1 MAERSIVGTVTH
13 YFGRIGVA
21 VVSLRG
27 VLKVGDSIEIEGGGA
42 KLAQKVAS
50 MQMNHKSVD
59 SCKAGDEVGLKVD
72 GKVHEGATVYKVS

>member
-21 VVSLRG
+21 VVSLKST
-27 VLKVGDSIEIEGGGA
+27 LKVGDSIEIESGGA
-42 KLAQKVAS
+42 KLAQKVTS
-50 MQMNHKSVD
+50 MQVNHKSVD